1 MEIFT
6 TFNQPIYAS
15 EHHVDFGNVVVYVG
29 KYRPD
34 LMAKLSAGGYQCI
47 RVENF
52 FQAREHLWFL
62 VKEKNSIPEAIFC
75 DIHLPVSEL
84 RAFLHDLNAH
94 ESLQTVPLFLLT
106 YKKDALKEFIFLQSR
121 FTRINDFIFFDSNQY
136 VIDHKI
142 RFYQHFNKIRMQ
154 ALPVQNPVDAVF
166 VRESFDFL
174 LKRAFDIVASSI
186 LLLFLLPLFLL
197 IAIAIKIDSRGPIF
211 YVSLRAG
218 RGFRVFKFYK
228 FRTMVPDADQQLHR
242 VEHLN
247 QYRKKT
253 DTDPVFVKIKDD
265 PRITRVGKF
274 LRKTSLDE
282 LPQLWN
288 VIKGDMSLVGNR
300 PLPLYEASML
310 TTDHYSARFVAPA
323 GITGLWQINKKKKQH
338 MSVDDRVCLD
348 VQYAMKRSFMS
359 DMRILVSTPFAMLQ
373 KDEI

>member
-47 RVENF
+47 QVENF

-211 YVSLRAG
+211 YVSLRAR

-338 MSVDDRVCLD
+338 MSVDDRICLD

-359 DMRILVSTPFAMLQ
+359 DMRILLSTPFAMLQ

>member
-47 RVENF
+47 QVENF

-142 RFYQHFNKIRMQ
+142 RFYQHFNKMRMDD
-154 ALPVQNPVDAVF
+154 LPIQNPVDAAF

-282 LPQLWN
+282 LLQLWN

-310 TTDHYSARFVAPA
+310 TTDHYSTRFVAPA

-348 VQYAMKRSFMS
+348 VQYAMKRNFIS

>member
-62 VKEKNSIPEAIFC
+62 VKEKNNIPEAIFC

-211 YVSLRAG
+211 YVSLRAR

-265 PRITRVGKF
+265 PRITCVGKF

-338 MSVDDRVCLD
+338 MSVDDRICLD

-359 DMRILVSTPFAMLQ
+359 DMRILLSTPFAMLQ

>member
-47 RVENF
+47 QVENF

-338 MSVDDRVCLD
+338 MSVDDRICLD

-359 DMRILVSTPFAMLQ
+359 DMRILLSTPFAMLQ